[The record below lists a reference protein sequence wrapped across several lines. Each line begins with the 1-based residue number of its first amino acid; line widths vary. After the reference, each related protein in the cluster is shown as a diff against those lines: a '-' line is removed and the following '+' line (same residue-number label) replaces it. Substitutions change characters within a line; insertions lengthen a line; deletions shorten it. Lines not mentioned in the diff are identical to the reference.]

1 MAKKEIRNAVL
12 FPHSHQ
18 KYKIFCGNSNMNMK
32 GPCYKLLRYCRNKLM
47 KTSEVGKIFHANV
60 LVSLIQR
67 TTMQFNHSMQLL
79 SKYKRILLLQN
90 LNSHISAS
98 YVDTKGVRQ

>member
-1 MAKKEIRNAVL
+1 MHIK
-12 FPHSHQ
+12 S
-18 KYKIFCGNSNMNMK
+18 
-32 GPCYKLLRYCRNKLM
+32 PCYKPLRYCKNKLM
-47 KTSEVGKIFHANV
+47 KTSEVGKISHANV

-67 TTMQFNHSMQLL
+67 TTDSMQLL
-79 SKYKRILLLQN
+79 SKYKHILLLQN